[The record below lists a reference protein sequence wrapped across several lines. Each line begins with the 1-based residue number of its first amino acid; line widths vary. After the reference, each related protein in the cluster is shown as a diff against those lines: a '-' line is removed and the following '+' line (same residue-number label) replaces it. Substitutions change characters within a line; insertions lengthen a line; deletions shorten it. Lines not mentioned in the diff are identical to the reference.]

1 MTSKLFTNIFVFA
14 LMTAVAGGS
23 MLITSD
29 AEAGKKNR
37 DVQIQNYDFDTP
49 HDGFEG
55 FDNTGGYCS
64 YRKTPKRVCSYKKN
78 GKKVCKIKGWTLTQI
93 CQ

>member
-1 MTSKLFTNIFVFA
+1 MTLKIFSNVFA
-14 LMTAVAGGS
+14 LALVGAVAGGS

-29 AEAGKKNR
+29 AEAGKGKR
-37 DVQIQNYDFDTP
+37 DVIVQTYDFATP
-49 HDGFEG
+49 HEGFEG

-64 YRKTPKRVCSYKKN
+64 YRKEPKRICFYTSS
-78 GKKVCKIKGWTLTQI
+78 GKRKCKVKGWRLVQI

>member
-1 MTSKLFTNIFVFA
+1 MTSKLFTNVFVLA

-23 MLITSD
+23 MLIASD
-29 AEAGKKNR
+29 AEAGKKRN
-37 DVQIQNYDFDTP
+37 DVQIQHYHFDTP

-64 YRKTPKRVCSYKKN
+64 YRKTPKRVCVYTKR